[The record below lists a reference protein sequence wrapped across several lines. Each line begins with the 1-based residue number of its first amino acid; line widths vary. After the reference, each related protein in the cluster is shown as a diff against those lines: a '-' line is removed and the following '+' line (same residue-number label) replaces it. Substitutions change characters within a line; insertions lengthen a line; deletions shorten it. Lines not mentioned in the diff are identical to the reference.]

1 MPILKI
7 LIQIISLIIVA
18 IGVVMIYDAR
28 KLSKKWFSYED
39 RNSVVRILKIVGFIL
54 SVIGAIIIIIIN
66 I

>member
-54 SVIGAIIIIIIN
+54 SVIGAIIIIIN